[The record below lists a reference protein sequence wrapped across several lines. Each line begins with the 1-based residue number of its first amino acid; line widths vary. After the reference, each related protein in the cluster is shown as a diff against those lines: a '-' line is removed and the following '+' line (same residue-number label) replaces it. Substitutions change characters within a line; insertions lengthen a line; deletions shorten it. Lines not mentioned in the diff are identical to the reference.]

1 MADCSLIA
9 ICKFREFT
17 LSFSKSFS
25 RLFFGANAQTYLQRR
40 KPLLDKYDAGLAS
53 PPQTHLDR
61 QTTLQYMAIN
71 GKHSVTLNADGS
83 TDIED
88 IDRVRDEYKMS
99 KSLLIDEVL
108 PENGSHGRD
117 FTRWAAKNGLIF

>member
-1 MADCSLIA
+1 MSL
-9 ICKFREFT
+9 
-17 LSFSKSFS
+17 S
-25 RLFFGANAQTYLQRR
+25 RLLFGPNAQTYIQRR
-40 KPLLDKYDAGLAS
+40 QPLLDKYDAGLAA

-61 QTTLQYMAIN
+61 QSTLQYMAIN

-88 IDRVRDEYKMS
+88 IDRVRDEYIMS

-108 PENGSHGRD
+108 PENGGWRRD